1 MIAIMQPTDGKDIR
15 QILQNR
21 DALKRDGAPALPR
34 IAAWLP
40 FIMACV
46 LEIVWL
52 MAPGTAL
59 GFFSLLGFIFMIGL
73 SLIVGIVLLIKGE
86 NCLHTIGILLG
97 TIILLPF
104 LTWILLDILK
114 LHLR

>member
-1 MIAIMQPTDGKDIR
+1 MQPTDGKDIR
-15 QILQNR
+15 QILQHR
-21 DALKRDGAPALPR
+21 DALKRDGASALPR

-40 FIMACV
+40 FIMACI
-46 LEIVWL
+46 LEIMWL

-86 NCLHTIGILLG
+86 DYLHAIGILLG

>member
-1 MIAIMQPTDGKDIR
+1 MHPTDGKDIK

-21 DALKRDGAPALPR
+21 DVLKRDGAPASPR

-40 FIMACV
+40 LILAGV
-46 LEIVWL
+46 LEIMWL

-59 GFFSLLGFIFMIGL
+59 GFFSLLGCIFMTGL

-86 NCLHTIGILLG
+86 NCLHAIGILLG

-114 LHLR
+114 LHLL